1 MPKNVSRSA
10 LSFRTFG
17 QSKCEPNA
25 KDRREKPV
33 NITKTLVGT
42 DAQQP
47 IMVIDA
53 ASNDPSLERK
63 ADDNLEYPTGLKLS
77 LILISLCLSVFLVA
91 LDQTIIAPAL
101 GAITGEYNSTKDIG
115 WYGSAYLLTGTAL
128 VPLYGKIYH
137 IFHIKYTFIMAI
149 ALFELG
155 SLISA
160 VAPSSMAFI
169 IGRAIA
175 GLGNAGLFS
184 GSAVILSYSL
194 PLRKRPIMFGAFG
207 GIWGIASVAG
217 PLLGGAFTDNITWR
231 WCFYIN
237 LFIGGGAV
245 LVIFFYLRI
254 PRVNNPDNQST
265 ISRLLHL
272 DLIGAGILIP
282 GIIMLLLA
290 LQWGG
295 VEYPWNDSRVIGLF
309 VGAGVTTLIFVG
321 VEKWQGDDGI
331 LPPRFFKER
340 NVVCAML
347 FNFFFGAS
355 FFALV
360 YYLSLYFQAIQGDT
374 AVEAGIKLLPLL
386 ISSVISSVTSGGI
399 ISVTGLYNLV
409 VLLGTAFM
417 SIGIGLI
424 TTFNLTTPLSR
435 WFGYQVITGLGTGV
449 CFQIG
454 LLVVQNILSQELVP
468 QGTACVQF
476 SQTLGGALFIAV
488 AQTVFQ
494 NGLIDGIRQAEPQ
507 LDPTIFINS
516 GASNIPKILDDLNQS
531 NTLEHVLTAYMSG
544 LRNTY
549 YMSTAAAVAAFL
561 VALGLDWKKIKK
573 GATATKEN
581 AGQETDPNVIQIRK
595 FNA

>member
-1 MPKNVSRSA
+1 M
-10 LSFRTFG
+10 
-17 QSKCEPNA
+17 
-25 KDRREKPV
+25 
-33 NITKTLVGT
+33 KTSLEA
-42 DAQQP
+42 DAQSTQKP
-47 IMVIDA
+47 ITVNDT
-53 ASNDPSLERK
+53 ASNAPSLERK
-63 ADDNLEYPTGLKLS
+63 ADDNLEYPSGLKLW

-101 GAITGEYNSTKDIG
+101 GAITGEFNSTKDIG

-128 VPLYGKIYH
+128 IPLYGTIYH
-137 IFHIKYTFIMAI
+137 IFDIKYTFIAAI

-237 LFIGGGAV
+237 LFIGGAAV
-245 LVIFFYLRI
+245 LVIFLFLRI
-254 PRVNNPDNQST
+254 PRVNNPDGQST
-265 ISRLLHL
+265 TSRLLQL
-272 DLIGAGILIP
+272 DLVGAGILIP

-295 VEYPWNDSRVIGLF
+295 VQYPWNDSRIIGLL
-309 VGAGVTTLIFVG
+309 VGAAVTVLIFVG
-321 VEKWQGDDGI
+321 VEQWQGDRGI

-360 YYLSLYFQAIQGDT
+360 YYLSLYFQAIKGDT

-386 ISSVISSVTSGGI
+386 ISSVISSVSSGGI
-399 ISVTGLYNLV
+399 ISVTGFYNPA
-409 VLLGTAFM
+409 VLLGTALL
-417 SIGIGLI
+417 STGIGLI
-424 TTFNLTTPLSR
+424 TTFKLTTPLSR

-454 LLVVQNILSQELVP
+454 LLVVQNVLSQELVP

-476 SQTLGGALFIAV
+476 FQSLGGALFIAV
-488 AQTVFQ
+488 AQTLFQ
-494 NGLIDGIRQAEPQ
+494 NGLIDGIRRAAPQ

-516 GASNIPKILDDLNQS
+516 GARDIPEILEKLGQPDS
-531 NTLEHVLTAYMSG
+531 LEHVLMAYMSG

-561 VALGLDWKKIKK
+561 VTLGLDWKKIKK
-573 GATATKEN
+573 NSTATKGN
-581 AGQETDPNVIQIRK
+581 ARQRTDSNEVNIRK
-595 FNA
+595 VDAE